1 MANSRNSSIRVGM
14 VLILLGALFLAVQII
29 PGLSELFS
37 GRHAP
42 DLLLFGV
49 AIILALIGIATASP
63 GMAVPVCILAGIG
76 GIFYWQSTA
85 DLGAISWSY
94 MWTLIPGFVGVG
106 IFLSELLRGRPLD
119 GIWNATGP
127 IAVSAVLF
135 FVFASAFGQ
144 FTLIGPYLPILLVVL
159 GLLLMLR
166 PLIRRPSPPP
176 QA

>member
-1 MANSRNSSIRVGM
+1 MANSKNSSIRVGLS
-14 VLILLGALFLAVQII
+14 LILLGGLFLAVQII
-29 PGLSELFS
+29 PSFSALFS
-37 GRHAP
+37 GQNAP
-42 DLLLFGV
+42 ALVLFGIALV
-49 AIILALIGIATASP
+49 LALIGIATASP

-76 GIFYWQSTA
+76 GIFYWQVNA
-85 DLGAISWSY
+85 DLGFTSWSY

-106 IFLSELLRGRPLD
+106 IFLSELLQGKPLD

-135 FVFASAFGQ
+135 FIFASAFGQ

-159 GLLLMLR
+159 GLFLMLR
-166 PLIRRPSPPP
+166 PLFRRPGPP